1 MQLNGLIYSFP
12 SYVRHFLIA
21 FVIIL
26 SIGYYTGLLFV
37 STTTNNSPQGI
48 EENYLGNED
57 DEDAGVMKFK
67 KGDREMLTTLHT
79 HILSIGFI
87 FFLQGLILI
96 FTDLSKKI
104 KSFLLI
110 EPFVSIIVTFG
121 GIFLLWKGIPGMQY
135 LIMISGMLMTVC
147 FTTST
152 IVILKQL
159 LTTKK

>member
-12 SYVRHFLIA
+12 SYVKHFLIA
-21 FVIIL
+21 FVVIL

-37 STTTNNSPQGI
+37 STTTNNSPHGI

-57 DEDAGVMKFK
+57 DEDAEVMKFK

-96 FTDLSKKI
+96 FTDLPKKL

-110 EPFVSIIVTFG
+110 EPFVSIIATFG

-135 LIMISGMLMTVC
+135 LIMISGMLMTLC
-147 FTTST
+147 FTIST
-152 IVILKQL
+152 IIILKQL
-159 LTTKK
+159 LFRK